1 MLKSLHNLGWDEY
14 FKRFSS
20 MYPEFVPARVTQKH
34 SFGYNIITESGN
46 FSARLRG
53 SLRKSLLKEQWPV
66 IGDWVMVSFS
76 NEKAIVEVIL
86 PRRNKISRK
95 TAGKTSVEQIIT
107 ANADIIFLVVSLLDD
122 FNPRKIERY
131 LTLSAE
137 NHIDSIILLNKID
150 CIEDSE
156 EFLRETRKLA
166 PNIPILL
173 TNAHDPLIVDALL
186 KYLSAGKTAVF
197 LGSSGV
203 GKSTIVNTL
212 LGRNEQLTGSI
223 GKNNKGKHITSSR
236 DMFFLENGGIIIDNP
251 GIREL
256 YVWLDHCESLSE
268 SFSDIQQLG
277 LQCQFRNCAHLH
289 EPNCAV
295 RNAIQNGQLDSG
307 RLENWRKLKSE
318 TLALLSRRQEAGQ
331 QIRKQ
336 SPVLSKYKKKK
347 MVSGAIVD
355 KKRKYDS

>member
-1 MLKSLHNLGWDEY
+1 MLKLLHNLGWDEY

-20 MYPEFVPARVTQKH
+20 RYPEFVPARVTRKH

-66 IGDWVMVSFS
+66 VGDWVMVSFN

-95 TAGKTSVEQIIT
+95 TSGKTSVEQVIT
-107 ANADIIFLVVSLLDD
+107 ANADIIFLVVSLLED

-156 EFLRETRKLA
+156 HFLRETRKLA

-173 TNAHDPLIVDALL
+173 TNAHDPLVVDTLL

-197 LGSSGV
+197 LGPSGV
-203 GKSTIVNTL
+203 GKSTIVNAL
-212 LGRNEQLTGSI
+212 LGRNVQLTGSI
-223 GKNNKGKHITSSR
+223 GKNNKGKHTTSSR

-256 YVWLDHCESLSE
+256 YVWLDNCESLSE

-318 TLALLSRRQEAGQ
+318 TLELLSKRQEAGQ
-331 QIRKQ
+331 KIHKKQ
-336 SPVLSKYKKKK
+336 SHILSEYKKKK
-347 MVSGAIVD
+347 KIPGAIVD
-355 KKRKYDS
+355 KKRKI